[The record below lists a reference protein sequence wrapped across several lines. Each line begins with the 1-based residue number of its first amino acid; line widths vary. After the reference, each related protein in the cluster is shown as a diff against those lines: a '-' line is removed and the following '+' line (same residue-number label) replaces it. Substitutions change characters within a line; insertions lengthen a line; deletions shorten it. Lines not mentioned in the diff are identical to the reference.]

1 MATTIEQVP
10 ANVNIE
16 VAIDDS
22 FSSLVDFS
30 IVLTGY
36 TVTAY
41 VDKNDGTQTAFTI
54 ATTDLAAGQVT
65 ISLTKAQITALG
77 AGVHHWFLRYGNGT
91 IERRALA
98 GNFTVY
104 QYNA

>member
-1 MATTIEQVP
+1 MTITLEQVP
-10 ANVNIE
+10 AEVNIE

-41 VDKNDGTQTAFTI
+41 VDKNDGTQTAFTVVN
-54 ATTDLAAGQVT
+54 TDLAAGQVT
-65 ISLTKAQITALG
+65 ISLTKTQITALG
-77 AGVHHWFLRYGNGT
+77 EATHRWYLRYGNGT

-98 GNFTVY
+98 GNFKVTRY
-104 QYNA
+104 